1 MRRDRTLPFEK
12 IGFSKSIPEEEDK
25 SNYET
30 LLIKDSL
37 GNTTKLYRS
46 IIDNDQYNITNFNAS
61 WKVYNKLI

>member
-1 MRRDRTLPFEK
+1 MRRDRTLPFTK
-12 IGFSKSIPEEEDK
+12 IGFSKSIPKEEDK